1 MATLLNAVTANTTG
15 TGESHT
21 GPCTVF
27 VRGELGGATVV
38 IQGADADSAA
48 NYVRL
53 DKSLIRQ
60 DVFRGTGASTIS
72 GEGTY
77 YLRAV
82 LTGASATTNVTVV
95 TTQ

>member
-1 MATLLNAVTANTTG
+1 MATLLNEATSNTTG
-15 TGESHT
+15 SGESHS

-27 VRGELGGATVV
+27 VRGVLDGATVV

-53 DKSLIRQ
+53 DNSIIPS
-60 DVFRGTGASTIS
+60 DVFRTNGSSTIS
-72 GEGTY
+72 GYGTY
-77 YLRAV
+77 YLRALISNV
-82 LTGASATTNVTVV
+82 GVATNVTVV